1 MTVPYGIPPAL
12 AHLLIPA
19 LIIINAWHPVCV
31 KVKCQSDYFYTS
43 ACLPALMQTL
53 WIDIPGLHIVNLAEM
68 VPRVIRN
75 TKNVDQS
82 LVIAVLIPRLFQF
95 LIIKLLM
102 FLVVKNHVCVV
113 GALRPCS

>member
-75 TKNVDQS
+75 TENVD
-82 LVIAVLIPRLFQF
+82 
-95 LIIKLLM
+95 
-102 FLVVKNHVCVV
+102 
-113 GALRPCS
+113 